1 MNDPTLL
8 QRAARY
14 VAVESGLPQST
25 SGPTPISESRYIAAM
40 RRVQGRVERRLLE
53 IEVTRE
59 EDHQQQRS
67 SKEKRTSS
75 SNSFQPKSKSLS
87 APSSEKAPFITK
99 F

>member
-14 VAVESGLPQST
+14 VALESGVQS
-25 SGPTPISESRYIAAM
+25 SAGPSPISESRYIAAM

-53 IEVTRE
+53 MEVTRE
-59 EDHQQQRS
+59 EQHLNRQPRDKASAHSHTAKQKLS
-67 SKEKRTSS
+67 ST
-75 SNSFQPKSKSLS
+75 
-87 APSSEKAPFITK
+87 EKAPFVTK